1 VFGSLAGLR
10 DHSLKARSRL
20 PNALVGWIVFTLDLV
35 RPLYTLNGSATSDRL
50 ITGVV
55 HLFRACP
62 GDDTPDS
69 GCHAVA
75 PAAAAATQSACRRR
89 LSQPA
94 PFLKTASAVIPE
106 TEAIDERER
115 LLIEAVLS
123 LARTLRDERDRLAE
137 RLRAVES
144 ELSTLASRLEIVGLE
159 PPDSASE
166 EINP

>member
-1 VFGSLAGLR
+1 
-10 DHSLKARSRL
+10 
-20 PNALVGWIVFTLDLV
+20 
-35 RPLYTLNGSATSDRL
+35 
-50 ITGVV
+50 
-55 HLFRACP
+55 
-62 GDDTPDS
+62 
-69 GCHAVA
+69 
-75 PAAAAATQSACRRR
+75 
-89 LSQPA
+89 
-94 PFLKTASAVIPE
+94 VIPE

-159 PPDSASE
+159 PPDPAAMSE